1 METGKAIYKL
11 LKDSSAVGAI
21 AGDKIYPEVAL
32 QTDDFPLVIYTIRDQ
47 SPSPHK
53 DGTSTLD
60 TAGVEIVS
68 CSKNYSQAMDLAIAC
83 RNAVDRVGGTV
94 NGVEVQSIQFRTQGV
109 EYDYIS
115 GAYMVTQ
122 NYDIRIQR
130 EGTARTYTPVP
141 SVRIFNCLQLQLSAQ
156 QLADGSS
163 PVTVTST
170 AARIPW
176 SVEAIQT
183 TTAIDLVA
191 GGQGI
196 AQVTNAGLY
205 RVSCCVEFV
214 ADTNHRE
221 PHIYF
226 QVESRVLPAH
236 GTAYISGQSANDH
249 SAACAVQIVN
259 MSAGERISVYAYDDS
274 GNTGNIYIESA
285 VFDIEQLSE
294 L

>member
-11 LKDSSAVGAI
+11 LKDSAAVGAI
-21 AGDKIYPEVAL
+21 AGDKVYPEVAL

-53 DGTSTLD
+53 DGTSNLD

-68 CSKNYSQAMDLAIAC
+68 CSTNYAQAMDLAIAC
-83 RNAVDRVGGTV
+83 RDAVDRVGGTV

-115 GAYMVTQ
+115 QAYMVTQ

-130 EGTARTYTPVP
+130 DGTARTYTPVP

-156 QLADGSS
+156 QLNGGASA
-163 PVTVTST
+163 VTVTAT
-170 AARIPW
+170 AQRIPW
-176 SVEAIQT
+176 SVEQIQT
-183 TTAIDLVA
+183 TTAIELIA
-191 GGQGI
+191 GSAGI
-196 AQVTNAGLY
+196 GRVTQTGLY
-205 RVSCCVEFV
+205 RLSCCIEYVS
-214 ADTNHRE
+214 DTNHRE
-221 PHIYF
+221 PHFYF
-226 QVESRVLPAH
+226 QVESRQLEAH
-236 GTAYISGQSANDH
+236 GTAYISGQSNNDH
-249 SAACAVQIVN
+249 SSAVAVQIVQMN
-259 MSAGERISVYAYDDS
+259 ANERFSVYHYDDS